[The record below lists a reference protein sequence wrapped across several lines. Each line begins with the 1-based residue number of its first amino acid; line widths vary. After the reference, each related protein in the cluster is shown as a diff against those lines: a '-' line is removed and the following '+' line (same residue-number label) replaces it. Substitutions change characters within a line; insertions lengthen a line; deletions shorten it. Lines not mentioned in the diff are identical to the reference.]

1 VHGSGGLLNGGD
13 DAWMGSTAADI
24 SLQGLYDFR
33 LTGIGIFLQER
44 DAADDHSGSAIGALE
59 CALIEKGL
67 LYGMKLA
74 VLLEALNSENGFS
87 CSVADGEL
95 AGTPRRAIEQNGA
108 GAALAFAATVFCSS
122 EAKLFAQSK
131 EQSCVGAGNEN
142 PAFSVDLRVDG
153 PCHWSSKRRAI
164 AGVAFKF
171 ILRLRENEHKSRES
185 AHSGTRSVHEFSQ
198 YVSYTA
204 R

>member
-1 VHGSGGLLNGGD
+1 MHRFGGLLNGGD

-33 LTGIGIFLQER
+33 LTGIGFFLQER
-44 DAADDHSGSAIGALE
+44 DAADNHSGSAIGALE

-74 VLLEALNSENGFS
+74 VLFEAFNGDDGFS
-87 CSVADGEL
+87 RGVSDGEL
-95 AGTPRRAIEQNGA
+95 AGAPRRAIQQNSA
-108 GAALAFAATVFCSS
+108 GAALAFAATVFCSG

-131 EQSCVGAGNEN
+131 EQICVGAGNEN

-153 PCHWSSKRRAI
+153 PCHWSSKRRAT

-171 ILRLRENEHKSRES
+171 ILRLGENEHKSRGS
-185 AHSGTRSVHEFSQ
+185 AHSGTRSVHELSQ